1 MISQTGCFGEFGL
14 TRKVYDFNQ
23 GVGGKFVNQLVFWA
37 FCVIPVYEVAGVLDV
52 LIFNTIEFWTG
63 SNPVAMAP
71 GETEVQYATVDGH
84 QFRMTAQQNYFSVV
98 AFGALGTAIG
108 FGLLGGRFLE
118 AVARQPELA
127 PQLQTRMFLI
137 AGLLDAVPM
146 IGVGI
151 GLFFIFANP
160 FVG

>member
-1 MISQTGCFGEFGL
+1 MKKLFLALALTGVMISQTGCFGEFGL

-84 QFRMTAQQNYFSVV
+84 QFRMTAQQNYFSVEELTANGYEMRNEFRFNKDANELSISNGSETQVV
-98 AFGALGTAIG
+98 A
-108 FGLLGGRFLE
+108 
-118 AVARQPELA
+118 
-127 PQLQTRMFLI
+127 M
-137 AGLLDAVPM
+137 
-146 IGVGI
+146 
-151 GLFFIFANP
+151 N
-160 FVG
+160 

>member
-1 MISQTGCFGEFGL
+1 MKKLFLALALTGVMISQTGCFGEFGL

-23 GVGGKFVNQLVFWA
+23 GVGGKFVNQLVFQA

-84 QFRMTAQQNYFSVV
+84 QFRMTAQQNYFSVEELTANGYEMRNEFRFNNDAKELSISNGSETQVV
-98 AFGALGTAIG
+98 A
-108 FGLLGGRFLE
+108 
-118 AVARQPELA
+118 
-127 PQLQTRMFLI
+127 M
-137 AGLLDAVPM
+137 
-146 IGVGI
+146 
-151 GLFFIFANP
+151 N
-160 FVG
+160 